1 MALLLTIYTFVQVP
15 CMYLQLLRSSMDR
28 NRILSPCM
36 HDPRS
41 VARGLTFCVCVQLVP
56 QERPK
61 RPGQTQGRRL
71 RLPIYLLIFC
81 CSCCCFTRV
90 KSACACPYHTKCS
103 QVEVLVPKDSP
114 NPCLPPPVAGVSQCA
129 CSLDWTT
136 FHNPVRHPFFCQVCS
151 QRLVCQD
158 WTTSDH

>member
-1 MALLLTIYTFVQVP
+1 VCATGA
-15 CMYLQLLRSSMDR
+15 
-28 NRILSPCM
+28 
-36 HDPRS
+36 
-41 VARGLTFCVCVQLVP
+41 ARASKAS
-56 QERPK
+56 RPNT
-61 RPGQTQGRRL
+61 RTTNLP
-71 RLPIYLLIFC
+71 PIYLLIFC

-151 QRLVCQD
+151 IIPWSVHVLIELADYTPYMNGEILLVAKQLV
-158 WTTSDH
+158 TTERI

>member
-1 MALLLTIYTFVQVP
+1 
-15 CMYLQLLRSSMDR
+15 
-28 NRILSPCM
+28 M

-41 VARGLTFCVCVQLVP
+41 VARGLTFSVCVQLVP

-71 RLPIYLLIFC
+71 CLPIYLLIFC

-103 QVEVLVPKDSP
+103 QVQVLVPKDSP

-151 QRLVCQD
+151 IIPWLVHVLIELADYTPYMNGEILLVAKQLV
-158 WTTSDH
+158 TTERI